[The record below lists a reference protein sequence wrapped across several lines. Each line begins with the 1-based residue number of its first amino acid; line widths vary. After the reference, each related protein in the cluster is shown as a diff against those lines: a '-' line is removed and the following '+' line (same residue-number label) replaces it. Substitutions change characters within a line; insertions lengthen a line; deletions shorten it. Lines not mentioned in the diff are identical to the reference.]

1 MHFYL
6 WYSST
11 ITIME
16 KLTHNSFC
24 NLLTLSEIWSII
36 IKKNYKLSKML
47 RKDNIDITTAEL
59 TKFPYYILFGIRRKK
74 MQLH

>member
-1 MHFYL
+1 
-6 WYSST
+6 
-11 ITIME
+11 
-16 KLTHNSFC
+16 
-24 NLLTLSEIWSII
+24 
-36 IKKNYKLSKML
+36 ML